1 MNEEKEVD
9 AKHIVYRVT
18 RPKEI
23 TREPKLFWGGGQNG
37 ARLVTFK
44 PPLQQIWA
52 VE

>member
-23 TREPKLFWGGGQNG
+23 TREPKLFWGGTEWCKIGD
-37 ARLVTFK
+37 F
-44 PPLQQIWA
+44 
-52 VE
+52 